1 MKNNILV
8 IKHGAFGDI
17 ILAGAA
23 MQAIRHHH
31 KNDYII
37 CLTTNKF
44 EKLLKSSP
52 WFDMVVVDP
61 KPKWHNFK
69 DWRILK
75 SFLINLNIKM
85 FMICKL
91 LIDLIYIFIYFLF
104 IKKHIGLVLQ

>member
-31 KNDYII
+31 KDDYII

-52 WFDMVVVDP
+52 WFDMVVGDP
-61 KPKWHNFK
+61 KPIWHNFK
-69 DWRILK
+69 DWKVLK
-75 SFLINLNIKM
+75 
-85 FMICKL
+85 
-91 LIDLIYIFIYFLF
+91 
-104 IKKHIGLVLQ
+104 